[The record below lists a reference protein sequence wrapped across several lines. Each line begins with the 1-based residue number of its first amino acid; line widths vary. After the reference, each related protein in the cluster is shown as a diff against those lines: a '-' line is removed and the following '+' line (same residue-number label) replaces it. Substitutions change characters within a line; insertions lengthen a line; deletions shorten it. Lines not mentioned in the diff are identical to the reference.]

1 MVSWGPVRADGERFY
16 TGQKDAPAWVRDLN
30 WKHRCTLESQG
41 LEAKRKRKK
50 EERLRRAM
58 GLPDPKA
65 KSRKGGGAKDVRM
78 KMGSSGALVP
88 EESDDALLE
97 RLAFAVESK
106 KQTLAGGGR
115 RGGGGGGGGF
125 GTSRSTARGGHGT
138 ARSYRSTA
146 RSGTARSGR
155 STGRS
160 SARSISTIGTI
171 NTEMRDIIR
180 ETASKEIDE
189 LRRALELEATLRAE
203 SDKKIDKLVSELENL
218 RKDRAGRK

>member
-16 TGQKDAPAWVRDLN
+16 TGQKDAPPWVRDLN
-30 WKHRCTLESQG
+30 WKHRCTLENQG

-65 KSRKGGGAKDVRM
+65 KTKTGGSAKNVRM
-78 KMGSSGALVP
+78 KMGSVGALVP
-88 EESDDALLE
+88 DEPDDALLE

-106 KQTLAGGGR
+106 KQALAGGGR
-115 RGGGGGGGGF
+115 KGRGSGGSGF
-125 GTSRSTARGGHGT
+125 GTARSTARGGQST
-138 ARSYRSTA
+138 SRTYRS
-146 RSGTARSGR
+146 TARSGR

-160 SARSISTIGTI
+160 SARSFSTIGTI

-180 ETASKEIDE
+180 ETASKEINE
-189 LRRALELEATLRAE
+189 LRQALELEATLRAE

-218 RKDRAGRK
+218 RKEKARHK